1 MLRRALTLSWV
12 AVFAGAV
19 ACDRTGEPEAR
30 QRRAAATTPSAAPS
44 ARPSTRLQAVHR
56 ITGNAKATD
65 RLPLIVAL
73 HGLGDRPE
81 SFANL
86 FSGFSLPARFVML
99 RAPTP
104 YSNGFSWFPFR
115 ANASDDE
122 RATALRAPAAMV
134 AKEIQALQKQHPT
147 RGRPIVTGFSQ
158 GGMLSFTIAAQHAEV
173 VGAAFP
179 VGGLLPKALLPKAPV
194 SKSLAAKR
202 PPKVVALH
210 GHVDP
215 LVSGDAAAE
224 AIAGM
229 KAAGYAA
236 EFEGFS
242 DVGHSI
248 SAPMRQRLYALIE
261 AQINPPN

>member
-1 MLRRALTLSWV
+1 MLRRALTFSWV
-12 AVFAGAV
+12 AVFAGAI

-30 QRRAAATTPSAAPS
+30 QRRAATATPTVAPS
-44 ARPSTRLQAVHR
+44 TQPSRRLQAVHR
-56 ITGNAKATD
+56 ISGNAKATD

-99 RAPTP
+99 RAPTA
-104 YSNGFSWFPFR
+104 YSSGYSWFPFR
-115 ANASDDE
+115 QNASDAE
-122 RATALRAPAAMV
+122 RAAALREPAAIV
-134 AKEIQALQKQHPT
+134 AQEIRALQQQHPT

-158 GGMLSFTIAAQHAEV
+158 GGMLSFTIAAQHADV

-202 PPKVVALH
+202 PPRVVALH
-210 GHVDP
+210 GQADP
-215 LVSGDAAAE
+215 LVSADAAAQ
-224 AIAGM
+224 AIAGL
-229 KAAGYAA
+229 KTAGYVA
-236 EFEGFS
+236 EFEAFS
-242 DVGHSI
+242 GVGHSI
-248 SAPMRQRLYALIE
+248 SAQMRGRLYALIE